1 MVEIIGLG
9 MIGTLIWLLSWAM
22 AGESKAEERRIAS
35 AAKMNQSTATDLT
48 PTRQAA

>member
-22 AGESKAEERRIAS
+22 AGESNAEQRRIAS
-35 AAKMNQSTATDLT
+35 AAKTNHSTAPDLT